1 MRVAIPRVDVTRMR
15 VAQTLALLR
24 QTQTLITANRRVL
37 NPWWGLSGSSDA
49 LPQRS
54 GGPTERHNEAADRA
68 VLLLQRLSELLLE
81 SRAIAQQLEVVRE
94 ERESSADAADRI
106 AYGILVA
113 ALEEGLVRTLRDAV
127 NVLKRFST
135 PAGMLGE
142 DWLSDQEKKV
152 REHG

>member
-37 NPWWGLSGSSDA
+37 NPWWGLSGSSDTV
-49 LPQRS
+49 PQRS
-54 GGPTERHNEAADRA
+54 GGPTERHNEPADRA

-81 SRAIAQQLEVVRE
+81 SRAIAQQLEVVPE
-94 ERESSADAADRI
+94 ERESSADTADRI

-113 ALEEGLVRTLRDAV
+113 ALEDGLVRTLRHAV

-142 DWLSDQEKKV
+142 DWLSDQEKKL
-152 REHG
+152 RKRG